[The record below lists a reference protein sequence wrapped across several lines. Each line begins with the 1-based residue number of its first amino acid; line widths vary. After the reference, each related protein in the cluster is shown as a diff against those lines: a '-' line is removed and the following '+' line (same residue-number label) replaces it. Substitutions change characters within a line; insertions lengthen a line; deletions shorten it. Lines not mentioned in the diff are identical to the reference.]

1 MDLFLKVSAGILL
14 SLVLV
19 LILAK
24 SGKDYSFAIMVI
36 VCCFVCVTAFSFLEP
51 VLDFAKELQSISDLD
66 NEIFTVILK
75 AVGISLLTEII
86 ANICADSGNGAMGK
100 ILQMFSGIVV
110 LWLSLPIFSALLEL
124 VKDILV
130 EA

>member
-14 SLVLV
+14 SLVFV
-19 LILAK
+19 LFLSK
-24 SGKDYSFAIMVI
+24 TGKDYSLVIMV
-36 VCCFVCVTAFSFLEP
+36 VTCCFVCAAAFSFLEP
-51 VLDFAKELQSISDLD
+51 VLDFAKQLQGTSNLD
-66 NEIFTVILK
+66 NEIFTIILK

-86 ANICADSGNGAMGK
+86 SNICTDSGNGAMGK